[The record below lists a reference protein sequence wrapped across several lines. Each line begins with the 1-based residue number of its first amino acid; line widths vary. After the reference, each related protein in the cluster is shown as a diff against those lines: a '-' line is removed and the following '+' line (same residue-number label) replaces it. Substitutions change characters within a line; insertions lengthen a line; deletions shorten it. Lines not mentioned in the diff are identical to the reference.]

1 MRFWVLAGAVALGGC
16 GGEMIPEA
24 RPAAHVPVPAAAPVA
39 TPAAPGVTAVK
50 GQTAPRL
57 IAQFGTPA
65 LDATEGP
72 ARKLQFAG
80 PICVLDT
87 YLYPPSNGREPVVT
101 YLDTRQRDGGPIDQA
116 SCLAALAARTPAGR

>member
-1 MRFWVLAGAVALGGC
+1 MRFRVLAGALALGGC

-24 RPAAHVPVPAAAPVA
+24 RPAAHVPVPAAAP
-39 TPAAPGVTAVK
+39 TAAPASVVAVK

-57 IAQFGTPA
+57 IAQFGQPA

-87 YLYPPSNGREPVVT
+87 YLYPPSSGRGEPVVT
-101 YLDTRQRDGGPIDQA
+101 WLDTRQRDGGPIDQA
-116 SCLAALAARTPAGR
+116 SCLAALAAGRPAGR